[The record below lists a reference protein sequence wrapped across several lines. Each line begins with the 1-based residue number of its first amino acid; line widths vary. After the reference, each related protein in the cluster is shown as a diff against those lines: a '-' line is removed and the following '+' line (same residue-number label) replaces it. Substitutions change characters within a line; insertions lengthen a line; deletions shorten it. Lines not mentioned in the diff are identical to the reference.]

1 MRVARRYDPVAAVKT
16 DMEPRLR
23 DNVELHDIF
32 AHLEEQ
38 DTQVGR
44 VLRHG
49 TRACDYQEYC
59 RRAV

>member
-1 MRVARRYDPVAAVKT
+1 MLGVLATAWRYDPVAAVKT

-38 DTQVGR
+38 DTQVR
-44 VLRHG
+44 
-49 TRACDYQEYC
+49 
-59 RRAV
+59 